1 MLWIPEKTMCL
12 YGDMPNQIAEE
23 ELLATD
29 NKLIT
34 MVTFTQDKNTP
45 RKRELAQTKIF
56 DQLDDT

>member
-1 MLWIPEKTMCL
+1 MCL
-12 YGDMPNQIAEE
+12 YGDKPNQIAEE
-23 ELLATD
+23 VLLATD

-34 MVTFTQDKNTP
+34 MVTFTQDKNAP